1 MSHSSTVLSQL
12 LKLVPR
18 HEFQSLA
25 KQHHVGQRLRTTSR
39 WDQFVA
45 LFMAQLSG
53 RQSLRDIESNQQTQR
68 QSLYHCGA
76 QPLAR
81 TSLARLN
88 ERQPHTL
95 FEALF
100 NRLLKRCQSHRGAH
114 GFRFKSPLYSL
125 DASLIDLSLQ
135 VFPWAKLNKTKAA
148 VKLHVGLNHGG
159 MLPEFVALTDG
170 LVPDLRE
177 AKAFAFPRGS
187 IVVCDKGY
195 VDYGWYQALS
205 AAGVYFVTRQ
215 KTRAVYRVILNQVI
229 IPGHG
234 VTSDQLIELN
244 GKNQKGVEPQR
255 LRRVSYHDT
264 ETNKDYVFLTNRFD
278 LAAQTIAAIYKARW
292 QIELFFKAIKQN
304 LKIHAFIGNSR
315 NAVLT
320 QVWIA
325 LCAWLLLW
333 FVKAISKTG
342 WSLQGLMRVLQM
354 NVFTKRD
361 LLELARGTPPPELS
375 SRAQLGWWG

>member
-1 MSHSSTVLSQL
+1 MCFAKNRCKNRRIQALSHSSTVLSQL

-25 KQHHVGQRLRTTSR
+25 
-39 WDQFVA
+39 
-45 LFMAQLSG
+45 
-53 RQSLRDIESNQQTQR
+53 NQQTQR

-195 VDYGWYQALS
+195 VDYGWYQA
-205 AAGVYFVTRQ
+205 
-215 KTRAVYRVILNQVI
+215 KCC
-229 IPGHG
+229 
-234 VTSDQLIELN
+234 
-244 GKNQKGVEPQR
+244 
-255 LRRVSYHDT
+255 
-264 ETNKDYVFLTNRFD
+264 
-278 LAAQTIAAIYKARW
+278 W
-292 QIELFFKAIKQN
+292 
-304 LKIHAFIGNSR
+304 
-315 NAVLT
+315 
-320 QVWIA
+320 
-325 LCAWLLLW
+325 
-333 FVKAISKTG
+333 
-342 WSLQGLMRVLQM
+342 RVLCDPA
-354 NVFTKRD
+354 KD
-361 LLELARGTPPPELS
+361 PCGLS
-375 SRAQLGWWG
+375 GHP

>member
-1 MSHSSTVLSQL
+1 M
-12 LKLVPR
+12 
-18 HEFQSLA
+18 
-25 KQHHVGQRLRTTSR
+25 
-39 WDQFVA
+39 
-45 LFMAQLSG
+45 
-53 RQSLRDIESNQQTQR
+53 
-68 QSLYHCGA
+68 
-76 QPLAR
+76 
-81 TSLARLN
+81 
-88 ERQPHTL
+88 
-95 FEALF
+95 
-100 NRLLKRCQSHRGAH
+100 
-114 GFRFKSPLYSL
+114 
-125 DASLIDLSLQ
+125 
-135 VFPWAKLNKTKAA
+135 
-148 VKLHVGLNHGG
+148 
-159 MLPEFVALTDG
+159 
-170 LVPDLRE
+170 
-177 AKAFAFPRGS
+177 
-187 IVVCDKGY
+187 
-195 VDYGWYQALS
+195 
-205 AAGVYFVTRQ
+205 YFVTRQ